1 MTIQPL
7 SKAIYDKAKSLGIET
22 ISLQF
27 TGGSDEGALHVDVD
41 PYDSSYDFEKEI
53 ENWAWDVYQYNGG
66 GDGDDYGDDI
76 TYDLKDGT
84 ATSSNW
90 YTSRC
95 DGGGGTIK
103 LELEDDAATE
113 KS

>member
-1 MTIQPL
+1 MG
-7 SKAIYDKAKSLGIET
+7 AF
-22 ISLQF
+22 F
-27 TGGSDEGALHVDVD
+27 TLVVD